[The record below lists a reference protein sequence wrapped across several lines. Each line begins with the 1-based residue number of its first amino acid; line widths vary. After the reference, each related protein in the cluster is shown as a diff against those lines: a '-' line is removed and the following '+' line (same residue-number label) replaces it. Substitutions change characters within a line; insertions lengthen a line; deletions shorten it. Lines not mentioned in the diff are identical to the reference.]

1 MLGSSQPTNNR
12 VSKRER
18 EKVSFY
24 TTFQEAQRLGTRL
37 ALFLTSVLGVAKKKR
52 PSFYISIVFVVS
64 CTQVSV
70 VSLGHGVTVN
80 TSLVVGMMRW
90 NRVCDPSL
98 IVLMGR
104 DLGCHTGLQQHL
116 STHPSSLWVT
126 LLTAVACVCRHVPMT
141 LDFLACPLC

>member
-12 VSKRER
+12 VTKRER

-80 TSLVVGMMRW
+80 TSLVVGGNDEMES
-90 NRVCDPSL
+90 CL
-98 IVLMGR
+98 
-104 DLGCHTGLQQHL
+104 
-116 STHPSSLWVT
+116 
-126 LLTAVACVCRHVPMT
+126 
-141 LDFLACPLC
+141 